1 MIMKQSLILFVTLVV
16 SNIFPSRS
24 EEGFHH
30 HGSNGYGHHDANNNY
45 HHSPHGSGDH
55 DYHHKVDEH
64 GNHHG
69 YHLHHHDMEAP
80 LSKNTFYTEPPSPF
94 DKAATA
100 RWLAHNTDW
109 GAMATSTSSKRGER
123 AGSPFA
129 NIASHSDGA
138 PDASTGT
145 LYFLHS
151 SLDSSI
157 IDVAESDQVSFVI
170 SEAQTG
176 YCAQEKIDPEDPRCA
191 RLSMSG
197 RLVKLNDM
205 KEVEIAKTAMLSKHP
220 AMERWLEMMGDP
232 GNRHDF
238 AFYKLNLE
246 EIWLVDFYGGAAI
259 IDKEAWDR
267 GTDTEGEM
275 VLPKSIVN
283 DRTRSRLITG
293 RNTTQ
298 VLFFFTTLL
307 AAFIFGAFFGQRKV
321 EKIEAVKRLIE
332 EPLLEM
338 VEGIMKKDTQAS
350 NSEAEENFAY
360 KNVASHAI
368 DNCDT
373 RITIE

>member
-1 MIMKQSLILFVTLVV
+1 MILKHSIFLLVTLVV
-16 SNIFPSRS
+16 STISLSRS
-24 EEGFHH
+24 EQEGFHQ
-30 HGSNGYGHHDANNNY
+30 HGSHGYGHHDTDNNY
-45 HHSPHGSGDH
+45 HHSHHYGGENG
-55 DYHHKVDEH
+55 YHHDVGEH
-64 GNHHG
+64 GHHHD

-109 GAMATSTSSKRGER
+109 GAMATTTSSKRGKR
-123 AGSPFA
+123 SGSPFA

-157 IDVAESDQVSFVI
+157 IDVSESDQVSFVV

-176 YCAQEKIDPEDPRCA
+176 YCAQEKLDAEDPRCA

-197 RLVKLNDM
+197 RLVKVIDLN
-205 KEVEIAKTAMLSKHP
+205 EIEIARTALIAKHP

-232 GNRHDF
+232 GNMHDF
-238 AFYKLNLE
+238 AFYKLDLE

-267 GTDTEGEM
+267 GTDTEGEL

-283 DRTRSRLITG
+283 NTTRSSAD
-293 RNTTQ
+293 RNTSQ
-298 VLFFFTTLL
+298 VLFFLTTLV
-307 AAFIFGAFFGQRKV
+307 AAFGFGVVFGQRKA

-350 NSEAEENFAY
+350 NTEAENNFAY
-360 KNVASHAI
+360 KNITSHAI
-368 DNCDT
+368 DDCNT